1 VSPQDALK
9 SDLPA
14 AIRPEAPKEFR
25 EIPPAVCYPHRVPAT
40 STLPIT
46 ATPRHTALVRIT
58 HWLTVISFLAL
69 LITGGEIVIS
79 HPRFYWGET
88 GNSGTTPLFKI
99 PIPSSRDTVPTGYNY
114 VMPDQNGWSRYLHF
128 EAAWVLVI
136 TGLVYGVAG
145 LFSAHFRKNLL
156 PAPHDRKWHAIR
168 EVFQKYLR
176 RAPPD
181 EADSHSYNVV
191 QRISYLSVIF
201 VLFPLVIW
209 TGLALSPS
217 FDSAVPAAVN
227 LLGGRQSA
235 RTLHFFV
242 SGLLVVFLF
251 VHITMIVLA
260 GFWTRMRAMITG
272 RVLPSAVLSR
282 SERP

>member
-1 VSPQDALK
+1 VS
-9 SDLPA
+9 
-14 AIRPEAPKEFR
+14 APSLLH
-25 EIPPAVCYPHRVPAT
+25 VQ
-40 STLPIT
+40 

-58 HWLTVISFLAL
+58 HWITVISFLAL
-69 LITGGEIVIS
+69 LITGAEIVIS

-99 PIPSSRDTVPTGYNY
+99 PIPASRGTVPTGYGY

-128 EAAWVLVI
+128 EAAWVLVL
-136 TGLVYGVAG
+136 TGLVYAIAG
-145 LFSAHFRKNLL
+145 FLNAHFRKNLVPL
-156 PAPHDRKWHAIR
+156 PGDRGWHAFR
-168 EVFQKYLR
+168 TVFARSLR

-181 EADSHSYNVV
+181 AAEGHAYNVA
-191 QRISYLSVIF
+191 QRSTYLLVIF

-209 TGLALSPS
+209 TGLALSPG

-242 SGLLVVFLF
+242 SGFLVFFLVVH
-251 VHITMIVLA
+251 VAMIILA
-260 GFWTRMRAMITG
+260 GFWSRTRAMITG
-272 RVLPSAVLSR
+272 RGSVP
-282 SERP
+282 SERT